1 MKDLDL
7 LLSDLEAAHR
17 AGVFSRTPQAVIQPL
32 VTDSAPSRFFV
43 LSPRWA
49 IAATLLIAAGVWT
62 MMFRT
67 TLSRVQE
74 RSRSAQLASA
84 VDLQSAL
91 ASCVGGPKGDLNDY
105 CGRVDFDRDGDVDLS
120 DFGTYQRDLAGTSH

>member
-1 MKDLDL
+1 MSDLDS
-7 LLSDLEAAHR
+7 LLSDLEAANR
-17 AGVFSRTPQAVIQPL
+17 AGVFSRTPQAVIQPM
-32 VTDSAPSRFFV
+32 VTDSAASRFFV

-49 IAATLLIAAGVWT
+49 IAATLLIAAGVWI

-67 TLSRVQE
+67 NLSELQD
-74 RSRSAQLASA
+74 RSRLVQLASA

-91 ASCVGGPKGDLNDY
+91 ASCVGGPKGALNDY

-120 DFGTYQRDLAGTSH
+120 DFGTYQRDLATSPN